1 MKKLIL
7 ILILLFNNTFAQ
19 EFGIETGLEIP
30 RYVSLKSNDI
40 NIRVGPSVNYPIVL
54 KYVKENYPVMIV
66 EEYEDWRKVIDFR
79 HNSGW
84 IHKSLIKGNRFGII
98 VINSN
103 SFVKV
108 FNTINGKEIGKIED
122 GNIIE
127 LRKCKQDWCLVGI
140 QNKYGWIKKI
150 YIWGVDEYEIF
161 NIGFLQYIKDI
172 YMKSFNYLEKLINS

>member
-1 MKKLIL
+1 
-7 ILILLFNNTFAQ
+7 
-19 EFGIETGLEIP
+19 
-30 RYVSLKSNDI
+30 
-40 NIRVGPSVNYPIVL
+40 
-54 KYVKENYPVMIV
+54 MIV

-108 FNTINGKEIGKIED
+108 FNTINGKEIGEIED

-140 QNKYGWIKKI
+140 QNKYGWIKKFTSGELMSMKFLI
-150 YIWGVDEYEIF
+150 LDFYSILKIF
-161 NIGFLQYIKDI
+161 T
-172 YMKSFNYLEKLINS
+172 

>member
-84 IHKSLIKGNRFGII
+84 IHTSQLKKSSSVILTQSQYVFSKPTKFSEPLAIVEKGKLILIEKCKN
-98 VINSN
+98 NWCKLSN
-103 SFVKV
+103 
-108 FNTINGKEIGKIED
+108 KEISGWMVFESF
-122 GNIIE
+122 
-127 LRKCKQDWCLVGI
+127 WGI
-140 QNKYGWIKKI
+140 LPN
-150 YIWGVDEYEIF
+150 
-161 NIGFLQYIKDI
+161 
-172 YMKSFNYLEKLINS
+172 